1 MVDLKG
7 DLAIAVSMYEIGW
20 TDRHS
25 GQTIVFLRKEEEEAP
40 SMMDWP
46 KNSRD
51 NSVPFLSSSFGVQY
65 RVAKNADE

>member
-1 MVDLKG
+1 MH
-7 DLAIAVSMYEIGW
+7 EIGW

-25 GQTIVFLRKEEEEAP
+25 GVWPNHCILEEGRGRGGGA